1 MAEFEHQNQTKDNF
15 DLREIIFKYLSQLH
29 WILLSVLLFLTFAFL
44 YIRYTPEIYQSSTI
58 IKVLD
63 NNRSG
68 FKLPTDNIS
77 FFASNKIN
85 LENEIEV
92 IKSSILIE
100 KVVDA
105 LSLDNVYYKKGQFK
119 LTNLGNESPF
129 QLIWL
134 SDQMSVNDFTIKM
147 SVKLTEH
154 GFTVNGGEKTLR
166 YGNRYSIKNHPFKI
180 ILKSEGLDD
189 VDESV
194 IYIINKVTR
203 ESAIQKVQSNLM
215 VNPVSKES
223 ELLNITVTSQNSNL
237 AKTISNEIALAFN
250 QDGINDRQAVHTKT
264 IAFVTERFKFLFTEL
279 DSIENNKAE
288 YKKNENLSDFRSDA
302 GVLLNNK
309 YLTVDALNKAKIQ
322 LYLSEILIESLS
334 KTKTTDLLPA
344 NVGIDKIE
352 VASLVNQYN
361 KLVLEHQKML
371 LSGGEN
377 HPSIIDIRDA
387 QIRLLDNIK
396 ISLSIYK
403 KALLSEINAISKT
416 SSGQDTKYAAL
427 PFQEKAIRS
436 IEREQQIKEM
446 LYVLLLQKREE
457 AAINLAI
464 INPSIKII
472 DFARENKIAISPKKN
487 KIYGIGL
494 LLGIGLP
501 IGILYFFFLFDSKI
515 YSKKDILK
523 IIQDIPILA
532 EIPNIENLATKIV
545 LDDRSLLS
553 EAFRVL
559 RSNLNYLTQRKGSSQ
574 VIFVTSSVKGEG
586 KTFVSRNLAFSLST
600 LSKKVILVGTDLR
613 NPQLHTLFDTSRN
626 EKGLSNYLIDAA
638 SSTEIILSGQ
648 ELGVNFDVVFS
659 GPIPPNPAEL
669 LSNTKMS
676 LFFESLRQNYDYI
689 VVDTAPC
696 LLVTDTTSIIQEAD
710 VLLYLVRSNF
720 TDINLLHFIDEY
732 RTINKVTNVGLI
744 LNNVGEQKAY
754 NYHYGY
760 NYNYNYSYGYG
771 SDNFNK
777 RPFWKRWLSILGSK
791 RKKYS

>member
-1 MAEFEHQNQTKDNF
+1 MAESEHQNQMNDNF

-44 YIRYTPEIYQSSTI
+44 YIRYTPPVYQSSTI
-58 IKVLD
+58 IKILD

-68 FKLPTDNIS
+68 FKLPTDNIA

-92 IKSSILIE
+92 IKSSLLIE
-100 KVVDA
+100 KVIDT
-105 LSLDNVYYKKGQFK
+105 LDLDNIYRKEGRFQSID
-119 LTNLGNESPF
+119 LGNEAPF
-129 QLIWL
+129 QFVWL
-134 SDQMSVNDFTIKM
+134 GDASTLNEFSAYLELKLLPTSFSIEGFQQNLEYGKNYTYENQPFKVLLLNAAKDLENESITYTVT
-147 SVKLTEH
+147 KLT
-154 GFTVNGGEKTLR
+154 R
-166 YGNRYSIKNHPFKI
+166 DQSIKRF
-180 ILKSEGLDD
+180 
-189 VDESV
+189 
-194 IYIINKVTR
+194 
-203 ESAIQKVQSNLM
+203 QSLLT
-215 VNPVSKES
+215 VVPVSDES
-223 ELLNITVTSQNSNL
+223 ELLKISVTSQNKKL
-237 AKTISNEIALAFN
+237 AATIANTISTSFD
-250 QDGINDRQAVHTKT
+250 QDGIDDRRAVHLKT
-264 IAFVTERFKFLFTEL
+264 IDFVNERFTFLFKEL
-279 DSIENNKAE
+279 DSIENNKAN
-288 YKKNENLSDFRSDA
+288 YKRSEQLSDFRADA
-302 GVLLNNK
+302 GTLLATK
-309 YLTVDALNKAKIQ
+309 SITTDALNKAKIQ
-322 LYLSEILIESLS
+322 LYLSEILIQSLNT
-334 KTKTTDLLPA
+334 TKITDLLPA

-352 VASLVNQYN
+352 VATLVNQYN
-361 KLVLEHQKML
+361 ELVLKQQKML
-371 LSGGEN
+371 LSTGEN
-377 HPSIIDIRDA
+377 HPNIIDLRSA
-387 QIRLLDNIK
+387 QLKLIDNIK
-396 ISLSIYK
+396 VSLSTYR
-403 KALLSEINAISKT
+403 KALQSEIDAISQT
-416 SSGQDTKYAAL
+416 SSTQNSQYAAL

-436 IEREQQIKEM
+436 IERQQEIKEM

-464 INPSIKII
+464 INPSIKVI
-472 DFARENKIAISPKKN
+472 DFARVNKIPISPRVN
-487 KIYGIGL
+487 ITYL
-494 LLGIGLP
+494 LALSLGIGLP
-501 IGILYFFFLFDSKI
+501 IGLLYLLFLFDTKL
-515 YSKKDILK
+515 YSKKDILTV
-523 IIQDIPILA
+523 IQDIPILA
-532 EIPNIENLATKIV
+532 EIPSIKDSATKIV

-574 VIFVTSSVKGEG
+574 VIFVTSSIKGEG

-613 NPQLHTLFDTSRN
+613 NPQLHTLFDTSRK
-626 EKGLSNYLIDAA
+626 EKGLSNYLIDA
-638 SSTEIILSGQ
+638 SNSDEIIVSGK

-659 GPIPPNPAEL
+659 GPIPPNPSEL
-669 LSNTKMS
+669 LSSTKMS

-720 TDINLLHFIDEY
+720 TDMNLLHFIDEY

-771 SDNFNK
+771 SANFNK